1 MEQIC
6 SKSYTYCV
14 ASMQTDHDVESR
26 STWTFLTNHAHVM
39 IAISRNPEIR
49 QRDVADQVGITIG
62 AVQRIVHELVEG
74 GYLIS
79 ERVGRRNHYR
89 INGDKSLRHP
99 MESGHN
105 IDELV
110 TLLKA

>member
-1 MEQIC
+1 MKTEPV
-6 SKSYTYCV
+6 SGDE
-14 ASMQTDHDVESR
+14 A
-26 STWTFLTNHAHVM
+26 TWTFLTNHAHVM
-39 IAISRNPEIR
+39 IAISRDPDVR

-62 AVQRIVHELVEG
+62 AVQRIVHELVDG

-89 INGDKSLRHP
+89 INGDMSLRHP

-105 IDELV
+105 IDELIS
-110 TLLKA
+110 LLKT